1 MRSWWDLLCAELLDG
16 FTLDFSSALRGT
28 NLSVN
33 GSFFT

>member
-1 MRSWWDLLCAELLDG
+1 MRSWRDLLCAELLDE
-16 FTLDFSSALRGT
+16 FTLDFSSALHET